1 MELPLKTR
9 IMTIGSDATKP
20 YAADMIRP
28 WEDSGGHE
36 VGIVSMGRGFTEVD
50 QHLDHYQAVLAKA
63 R

>member
-1 MELPLKTR
+1 
-9 IMTIGSDATKP
+9 MTIGSDATKP
-20 YAADMIRP
+20 YAANMIRP
-28 WEDSGGHE
+28 WEGSGGDE

>member
-1 MELPLKTR
+1 
-9 IMTIGSDATKP
+9 MTIGSYATKP
-20 YAADMIRP
+20 YAADMIRH

-50 QHLDHYQAVLAKA
+50 QHLDHYPAVLAKA